1 MLASEHESGKTAPI
15 LPNREIEENKWSA
28 QRYGLAGAFIDHATH
43 EAVETRSAIRS
54 LAARL
59 SQTTDR
65 DLSGLR
71 SIVEDPTESVR
82 QLEVWRE
89 TGSTLEVAR
98 DLAHRTRTSV
108 DDAMD

>member
-1 MLASEHESGKTAPI
+1 LLRPRVALR
-15 LPNREIEENKWSA
+15 LPLGSVAEA
-28 QRYGLAGAFIDHATH
+28 H

-54 LAARL
+54 LVARL
-59 SQTTDR
+59 SETTDR

-71 SIVEDPTESVR
+71 RVVEEPTESVR

-98 DLAHRTRTSV
+98 DLARRTRDSAGYATG
-108 DDAMD
+108 